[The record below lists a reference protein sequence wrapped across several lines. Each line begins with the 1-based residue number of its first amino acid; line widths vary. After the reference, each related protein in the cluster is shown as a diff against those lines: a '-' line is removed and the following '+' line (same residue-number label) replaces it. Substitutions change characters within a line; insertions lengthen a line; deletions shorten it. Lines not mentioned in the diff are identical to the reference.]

1 MSLRNKNLLVVINYN
16 KKWSKQLSVLLNIFQ
31 NKFVKTF
38 LGLIKY
44 ANGSYS
50 YVSLQ
55 HGCFIGQFF
64 QSAYMPL
71 RFFFF
76 YAPGNLIPLKFIG
89 LQSIF
94 SNVIT
99 TKKNKSQYCRA
110 AGTFCKIIKKYNDLN
125 IITIRLPTK
134 KHKHLIGDIF
144 VTLGRN
150 SNILNSYKVLG
161 KAGIN
166 SNGGI
171 RPKVRGV
178 AMNPV
183 DHPHGGRT
191 KSNKPEVSIWGWVTK
206 KNH

>member
-1 MSLRNKNLLVVINYN
+1 
-16 KKWSKQLSVLLNIFQ
+16 LLNIFQ

-44 ANGSYS
+44 TNGSYS

-55 HGCFIGQFF
+55 HGCFVGQVF
-64 QSAYMPL
+64 QSSYIPL

-76 YAPGNLIPLKFIG
+76 YSPGNLIPLKFIS

-94 SNVIT
+94 SNIIVN
-99 TKKNKSQYCRA
+99 KKNKSQYCKA
-110 AGTFCKIIKKYNDLN
+110 AGTFCRIIKKYSDLN
-125 IITIRLPTK
+125 VITIKLPTK
-134 KHKHLIGDIF
+134 QKKHFIGDTF

-150 SNILNSYKVLG
+150 SNILNFYQIIG
-161 KAGIN
+161 KAGVN
-166 SNGGI
+166 RNNGI